1 MISETMKIEDEHGL
15 QVCAK
20 HSLSIERG
28 DGARVWDEDG
38 RAYLDFTSGWGV
50 TCLGHSHPII
60 VAAIQKQA
68 GLLMQNP
75 NSGFTYSPVRSRLLA
90 LLLQV
95 LPEGL
100 TRMFFTNSGA
110 EANDL
115 ALKLA
120 RKVTG
125 RSKVIALSGSFHGR
139 TLATLSVSGDGSNAT
154 RYLPKVPDNCFI
166 PIGDIEALT
175 RELDDSVAAIIL
187 EPVLGEGGARPLSS
201 AFLQELAVLCKANG
215 SLLIVDEIQTGF
227 CRTGNF
233 FAVESAQITPD
244 ILTMGKGIA
253 GGFPF
258 AGIALTPAVA
268 NRVALGD
275 HGGTYCGN
283 PLGCAVACSVVS
295 YLIEHRVAH
304 QVSESAKYAC
314 QRLEQILKS
323 FPDLVLEIRGQGLL
337 IGLQLKDDDNVKELT
352 ARCMALGLLVTPTRG
367 GVVRLLPSL
376 LVSKQEIDE
385 GMEILKAA
393 LSQMSVQT
401 SARATAYASV

>member
-1 MISETMKIEDEHGL
+1 MKNDTMSVENEHGL
-15 QVCAK
+15 QVCVK
-20 HSLSIERG
+20 HPLSIERG
-28 DGARVWDEDG
+28 VGARVWDENG

-50 TCLGHSHPII
+50 TCLGHSHPVI

-75 NSGFTYSPVRSRLLA
+75 NSGFTYSPARSRLLA

-95 LPEGL
+95 LPAGL
-100 TRMFFTNSGA
+100 TRMFFANSGA

-139 TLATLSVSGDGSNAT
+139 TLATLSVSGDGSNAA
-154 RYLPKVPDNCFI
+154 RYLPKMTDNCFVS
-166 PIGDIEALT
+166 IGDVEALT
-175 RELDDSVAAIIL
+175 RELDDSVAAVIL
-187 EPVLGEGGARPLSS
+187 EPVLGEGGARPLSA
-201 AFLQELAVLCKANG
+201 AFMQELAVLCKANG

-227 CRTGNF
+227 CRTGKF
-233 FAVESAQITPD
+233 FAVESTQISPD

-258 AGIALTPAVA
+258 AGVALTQAVA
-268 NRVALGD
+268 NKVALGD

-283 PLGCAVACSVVS
+283 PLGCAVAHSVVS
-295 YLIEHRVAH
+295 YLIENRVAQ
-304 QVSESAKYAC
+304 QVSESAAYLC
-314 QRLEQILKS
+314 QRLERIMKR
-323 FPDLVLEIRGQGLL
+323 FPDLAFELRGQGLL
-337 IGLQLKDDDNVKELT
+337 IGLQLQDDNSVRELT
-352 ARCMALGLLVTPTRG
+352 SRCMALGLLVTPTRG

-376 LVSKQEIDE
+376 LISRQEIDE
-385 GMEILKAA
+385 GVEILEAA
-393 LSQMSVQT
+393 LSQMSAE
-401 SARATAYASV
+401 ARACAVTC

>member
-1 MISETMKIEDEHGL
+1 MKNDTMSVENEHGL
-15 QVCAK
+15 QVCVK
-20 HSLSIERG
+20 HPLSIERG
-28 DGARVWDEDG
+28 VGARVWDENG

-50 TCLGHSHPII
+50 TCLGHSHPVI

-75 NSGFTYSPVRSRLLA
+75 NSGFTYSPARSRLLA

-95 LPEGL
+95 LPAGL
-100 TRMFFTNSGA
+100 TRMFFANSGA

-139 TLATLSVSGDGSNAT
+139 TLATLSVSGDGSNAA
-154 RYLPKVPDNCFI
+154 RYLPKMTDNCFVS
-166 PIGDIEALT
+166 IGDVEALT
-175 RELDDSVAAIIL
+175 RELDDSVAAVIL
-187 EPVLGEGGARPLSS
+187 EPVLGEGGARPLSA
-201 AFLQELAVLCKANG
+201 AFMQELAVLCKANG

-227 CRTGNF
+227 CRTGKF
-233 FAVESAQITPD
+233 FAVESTQISPD

-258 AGIALTPAVA
+258 AGVALTQAVA
-268 NRVALGD
+268 NKVALGD

-283 PLGCAVACSVVS
+283 PLGCAVAHSVVS
-295 YLIEHRVAH
+295 YLIENRVAQ
-304 QVSESAKYAC
+304 QVSESAAYLC
-314 QRLEQILKS
+314 QRLEKIMKA
-323 FPDLVLEIRGQGLL
+323 FPDLAFELRGQGLL
-337 IGLQLKDDDNVKELT
+337 IGLQLQDDNSVRELT
-352 ARCMALGLLVTPTRG
+352 SRCMALGLLVTPTRG

-376 LVSKQEIDE
+376 LISRQEIDE
-385 GMEILKAA
+385 GVEILEAA
-393 LSQMSVQT
+393 LSQMSAET
-401 SARATAYASV
+401 RACAVTC